1 MSALNMNARKP
12 RLFRTYKAPEY
23 QSPNCMI
30 WEAARATSAT
40 PTFFERIVINEEPF
54 IDGGMGGNNPIHQVL
69 QEAEL
74 MFPDR
79 HIACIVSIGTGQ
91 AETISIPKPDWIQRA
106 IPLDVIDAMRKIA
119 TDCEASAQDAARR
132 FEHASGI
139 YFRFNV
145 DQGLQDVGLE
155 QWDKLNEVRAHTGQ
169 YIQMVDVNPRLKAA
183 VVSICGRQGVVPT
196 AQIGTDGP
204 NLG

>member
-1 MSALNMNARKP
+1 MNARKP

-40 PTFFERIVINEEPF
+40 PTFFERIVINEEQF

-91 AETISIPKPDWIQRA
+91 AETISIPKPDWIQ
-106 IPLDVIDAMRKIA
+106 
-119 TDCEASAQDAARR
+119 
-132 FEHASGI
+132 
-139 YFRFNV
+139 
-145 DQGLQDVGLE
+145 
-155 QWDKLNEVRAHTGQ
+155 
-169 YIQMVDVNPRLKAA
+169 
-183 VVSICGRQGVVPT
+183 
-196 AQIGTDGP
+196 
-204 NLG
+204 

>member
-12 RLFRTYKAPEY
+12 CLFRTYKAPEY
-23 QSPNCMI
+23 QLPNCMI
-30 WEAARATSAT
+30 WEAACATSAT
-40 PTFFERIVINEEPF
+40 PTFFERIIINEEQF
-54 IDGGMGGNNPIHQVL
+54 IDGGLGGNNLIHQVL

-119 TDCEASAQDAARR
+119 TNCEASAQDAARR
-132 FEHASGI
+132 LNMPQEYISASTLTRGC
-139 YFRFNV
+139 R
-145 DQGLQDVGLE
+145 
-155 QWDKLNEVRAHTGQ
+155 T
-169 YIQMVDVNPRLKAA
+169 
-183 VVSICGRQGVVPT
+183 
-196 AQIGTDGP
+196 
-204 NLG
+204 LG